1 MVVCTESL
9 DSISSS
15 DRFAHYRHC
24 FLDAVALL
32 SPEALSLVKV
42 LEPPGEGLLVAVVN
56 CGSVSWEGFGSDYR
70 EQPDDKKKL
79 INQLSGDIFTKVDR
93 NWMS

>member
-79 INQLSGDIFTKVDR
+79 IIQLSGDIFTKVDR
-93 NWMS
+93 NWVS